1 MEIDWIPGIGARPH
15 HIESSRNSVSWWLLN
30 SELCGDAAIPVQAS
44 LSLPWSLALRLLP
57 EYDWLCKF
65 KFAAPTT
72 ESLPVAHP
80 FDHQLGGD
88 VFFL

>member
-1 MEIDWIPGIGARPH
+1 MAHGDRLDSWDWGTAPSHRIVEKFRVLVAA
-15 HIESSRNSVSWWLLN
+15 
-30 SELCGDAAIPVQAS
+30 ELCGDAAISVQAS